1 MGTTTLKAKVTIG
14 VCVRNCSATVGRAI
28 ESIMAQNYPHE
39 LMEVIFVDD
48 GSTDSTLAIIEKYIP
63 KMDIKVKVF
72 HQKWRGL
79 GFSRNIVV
87 KNATGKYIVWVDGDM
102 ILARDHVKKQV
113 KFMEENPKVAIGKGR
128 CELCESDNLVAFLE
142 NIAHTLEFFE
152 SGWRVNEYKPLGT
165 GGAIYRVDA
174 IREIRGFNE
183 NIRGAG
189 EDMDLEFRVK
199 NKGWMLGVTTA
210 SFYEI
215 RRQNFKDLWN
225 EYFWHGL
232 GAKSVI
238 YSIKQARSV
247 LFRMFPPYTVLFLLK
262 RSILGYKVVRKKK
275 VFLLPFHWFFKRIAW
290 LLGFIYGTFK
300 GS

>member
-1 MGTTTLKAKVTIG
+1 MKAKVTIG
-14 VCVRNCSATVGRAI
+14 VCVRNCSATVRRAI
-28 ESIMAQNYPHE
+28 ESIMVQDYPHE

-48 GSTDSTLAIIEKYIP
+48 GSTDDTLAVIEEYMP
-63 KMDIKVKVF
+63 KMDIDVKVF
-72 HQKWRGL
+72 HHKWRGL
-79 GFSRNIVV
+79 GFSRNVVV

-102 ILARDHVKKQV
+102 ILPRDHVKKQV
-113 KFMEENPKVAIGKGR
+113 KYMEENPKVAIGKGR
-128 CELCESDNLVAFLE
+128 YELCETDNLVAFLE
-142 NIAHTLEFFE
+142 NITHVLEFLNNE
-152 SGWRVNEYKPLGT
+152 WRADEYKPLGT

-174 IREIRGFNE
+174 IQEIGGFNE
-183 NIRGAG
+183 NICGAG
-189 EDMDLEFRVK
+189 EDMDVEFKVK
-199 NKGWMLGVTTA
+199 NNGWMLGVTTA

-215 RRQNFKDLWN
+215 RRQNFRDLWN

-238 YSIKQARSV
+238 HSIKRARNI

-290 LLGFIYGTFK
+290 LLGFIHGHFK
-300 GS
+300 SS